1 MPNKTRIERQYT
13 VNRPPRAAWPS
24 PYRLHSLERCPD
36 NFTRIS
42 GPMSNAVVAEAVHF
56 EQGEL
61 VFLSPVAFVAGYLEP
76 LVLELSDG
84 TTRDVRVQM
93 KTCRSLGDG
102 RFLGVGT
109 VVDGLDP
116 TEKLPDPGEGV
127 DAQRQA
133 TRVPYKTGVASPA
146 LPNFKAMTLDC
157 SLSGL
162 QLQSDGPLPVG
173 QVLLLSLNLSDSG
186 PPVPCQARV
195 AWCRH
200 HEADGKYRAGLE
212 FVQPVVEMELALRQ
226 AERTANEPEAPPSAE
241 TGSLQGQLS
250 HIPTVRTHPPGEK
263 LTPLPGVIQH
273 CEMQDRT
280 LKVEVQLVSGQMHT
294 VTILHTRTMRDLR
307 DQNGSEISDLGYTET
322 LGGARYRFL
331 TPKRETVLDVE
342 AAPRSEVTRGAGRK
356 VSLS

>member
-1 MPNKTRIERQYT
+1 
-13 VNRPPRAAWPS
+13 
-24 PYRLHSLERCPD
+24 
-36 NFTRIS
+36 
-42 GPMSNAVVAEAVHF
+42 MSNAVVAEAVHY
-56 EQGEL
+56 EKGEL
-61 VFLSPVAFVAGYLEP
+61 VFLCPVAFVAGYLEP

-93 KTCRSLGDG
+93 KTSRSLGDG

-109 VVDGLDP
+109 VLEGLAPD
-116 TEKLPDPGEGV
+116 EQLPDPGEGV
-127 DAQRQA
+127 DALRQD

-162 QLQSDGPLPVG
+162 QLQTEGPLPVG
-173 QVLLLSLNLSDSG
+173 QVLLLSLNLSESG

-200 HEADGKYRAGLE
+200 HPEDGKYRAGLE

-226 AERTANEPEAPPSAE
+226 AEQAATQPVPTSSDGVAI
-241 TGSLQGQLS
+241 QGQLS
-250 HIPTVRTHPPGEK
+250 HIPTLRTHPPGEK
-263 LTPLPGVIQH
+263 LTPLPGLIRS

-280 LKVEVQLVSGQMHT
+280 LKIEVELLSGQMHT
-294 VTILHTRTMRDLR
+294 VTIQHTRSMRDMR
-307 DQNGSEISDLGYTET
+307 DQAGSEISDLGYTET
-322 LGGARYRFL
+322 IGGARYRFL
-331 TPKRETVLDVE
+331 TPRREPVLDIE

-356 VSLS
+356 VTLS